1 MEVRVSTADVA
12 EVALEVLDVYGVEA
26 DDGCVQTDVLLRQ
39 AVAKVERTTGLCEVC
54 FRAV

>member
-26 DDGCVQTDVLLRQ
+26 DDGGVQTDVLLRQ